1 MDIYIKPSQ
10 KTQIVG
16 KKLIFLTDVAEI
28 YADKNIAQKLEHLP
42 VYRISSDS
50 EKTYLISVL
59 DLIQVISAAVPQAS
73 ISNLGAEDV
82 LLEYLPKP
90 RKENKLFVAGKIL
103 FVSAVLFCGAATTI
117 MCFHSDTQLP
127 LIFRNY
133 YYMFYG
139 ENQDLP
145 LILVLPYSIG
155 LLTGILVFFNHF
167 SKLAISKDPTPIE
180 VEMTT
185 YENETIASM
194 IEQLSQEKKKEKG
207 Q

>member
-28 YADKNIAQKLEHLP
+28 YAEKNITQKLEYLP
-42 VYRISSDS
+42 VYRISSDT

-185 YENETIASM
+185 YENETITSM